1 MIGLSALLVQ
11 HIDFPG
17 EDEAPVPLDRI
28 AVEAADVASQIG
40 LLLDTAPAGELL
52 REGAV
57 TVLAGTAEF
66 R

>member
-1 MIGLSALLVQ
+1 MGLSALLVQ

-17 EDEAPVPLDRI
+17 EDEAPVPLGRI
-28 AVEAADVASQIG
+28 AAEAADVAAQID
-40 LLLDTAPAGELL
+40 LLLATAPAGELL

-57 TVLAGTAEF
+57 TVSGGTPQF